1 MKKQLKTIILAAF
14 LLISNAIVG
23 NAQEPTPQFNPV
35 GTWKIT
41 AIENVDIQCPFLPL
55 PDFITDDNFD
65 LAGSEYEVVETSDGL
80 LNIIDNTDSQ
90 RYTETSRQPPNR
102 YTFELQYQ
110 DTDDDITINIT
121 DTVTLILSSDEDAIG
136 IGTLNYE
143 DRPCQATYTVNVKK
157 RPILT
162 GLSLSAGQLQPN
174 FSSEITQ
181 YAATVGSDVTQVSII
196 ATADSNTHIIT
207 FDGSQS
213 NIVPLNIGSNTI
225 TIRVTSA
232 DDIATSSYTLQ
243 VSRPRPI
250 LTGLS
255 LSAGQLQPNFSSE
268 ITQYAATVGSDV
280 TQVSITATANSNT
293 HIITFNGSHRNIVL
307 LNIGSNTITIR
318 VTSADGIATS
328 IYTLQV
334 SRPRPIL
341 TGLSL
346 SAGQLQP
353 NFRSG
358 IAQYAATV
366 GSDVTQVSIIAT
378 ADSNTHTITFNSSQ
392 SNIVLLN
399 VGNNPI
405 MIRITT
411 ADGIATSIYTL
422 EVSRPRPVLTG
433 LSLSAGQ
440 LQPNFRS
447 GIAQYASTVGSDVTQ
462 VSITATADSN
472 THTISFNGSQSNI
485 VPLNIGSNTITIRV
499 TSADGKATAS
509 YTLRVSRPRPV
520 LTGLSLSAGQ
530 IQPNFRSEIT
540 QYAATVGS
548 DVTQVSITATADS
561 NTHTITFNGRRSN
574 IVQLNVGDN
583 TITIR
588 VITAGD
594 RTTASYTLQVSRPR
608 PILTGLSLSAGQL
621 QPNFR
626 SGIAQY
632 AATVGSD
639 VTQVSI
645 TATADSNTHI
655 ISFNGSQS
663 NIVPLNV
670 GNNTITIRV
679 ATADGIAT
687 SIYTLEVSRPRPA
700 LTGLSLSAG
709 QIQPSFNPKITQ
721 YTAIVSN
728 DMQRIDIT
736 ATANGNT
743 HALTFNSSQSNI
755 VPLNVGDNTI
765 AIRVTTADRMAMA
778 DYNLAIRRLST
789 ATLTGLTAEVNS
801 QLLTLRPNFSTIVLD
816 YKASIES
823 TMTRLILRP
832 TADTGRMIRI
842 RYTPQ
847 EGTAIDQSISSGN
860 SISIMPFS
868 YGENNIYIDV
878 THKGAME
885 SYVLHVL
892 LGLRVRAKLF
902 LEGPLR

>member
-1 MKKQLKTIILAAF
+1 MKKQLKTIILAAC

-41 AIENVDIQCPFLPL
+41 AIENVDIQCPLLLLPLPL

-102 YTFELQYQ
+102 YNFELQYQ
-110 DTDDDITINIT
+110 DTDDDIT

-136 IGTLNYE
+136 IGNLNYE
-143 DRPCQATYTVNVKK
+143 GLPCQATYTVKVKK
-157 RPILT
+157 QKTASSILKNI
-162 GLSLSAGQLQPN
+162 SLSSGTLTPSFNSATKN
-174 FSSEITQ
+174 
-181 YAATVGSDVTQVSII
+181 YMATVGSDVTQVSII

-207 FDGSQS
+207 FNGSHS
-213 NIVPLNIGSNTI
+213 NIVPLNVGDNTI
-225 TIRVTSA
+225 TIRVITVGDRTTA
-232 DDIATSSYTLQ
+232 SYTLQ
-243 VSRPRPI
+243 
-250 LTGLS
+250 
-255 LSAGQLQPNFSSE
+255 
-268 ITQYAATVGSDV
+268 
-280 TQVSITATANSNT
+280 
-293 HIITFNGSHRNIVL
+293 
-307 LNIGSNTITIR
+307 
-318 VTSADGIATS
+318 
-328 IYTLQV
+328 
-334 SRPRPIL
+334 
-341 TGLSL
+341 
-346 SAGQLQP
+346 
-353 NFRSG
+353 
-358 IAQYAATV
+358 
-366 GSDVTQVSIIAT
+366 
-378 ADSNTHTITFNSSQ
+378 
-392 SNIVLLN
+392 
-399 VGNNPI
+399 
-405 MIRITT
+405 
-411 ADGIATSIYTL
+411 
-422 EVSRPRPVLTG
+422 VSRPRPVLTG

-440 LQPNFRS
+440 IQPNFSS
-447 GIAQYASTVGSDVTQ
+447 GIAQYAATVGSDVTQ
-462 VSITATADSN
+462 IGITATADSN
-472 THTISFNGSQSNI
+472 THIITFNGSQSNI

-509 YTLRVSRPRPV
+509 YTLQVSRPRPV
-520 LTGLSLSAGQ
+520 
-530 IQPNFRSEIT
+530 
-540 QYAATVGS
+540 
-548 DVTQVSITATADS
+548 
-561 NTHTITFNGRRSN
+561 
-574 IVQLNVGDN
+574 
-583 TITIR
+583 
-588 VITAGD
+588 
-594 RTTASYTLQVSRPR
+594 
-608 PILTGLSLSAGQL
+608 LTGLSLSAGQL

-645 TATADSNTHI
+645 TATADSNTHTI
-655 ISFNGSQS
+655 TFNGSQS

-670 GNNTITIRV
+670 GNNTITIRIT
-679 ATADGIAT
+679 TADGIAT

-709 QIQPSFNPKITQ
+709 QIQPSFNPEMTQ

-728 DMQRIDIT
+728 DVTQVSIA
-736 ATANGNT
+736 ATADSNT
-743 HALTFNSSQSNI
+743 HTITFNGSQSNI

-765 AIRVTTADRMAMA
+765 AIRITTADGMAMA

-860 SISIMPFS
+860 SISIMPFF

-878 THKGAME
+878 THNSAME